1 MLSNKKLSKFFTSQ
15 KAKIPTIGIGTA
27 YMSSNISEIIYS
39 SIKDGT
45 RLIDTAAVYG
55 SEEGVGKGVNKAIKE
70 GIVKRDELFITTKL
84 SIYEMKDPESA
95 IKKSLKRLDLN
106 YIDLYLIHWPKFFD
120 YGKKGEKINIMPLHK
135 SWPLMESF
143 VKKGYT
149 KYIGV
154 SNFNVQSL
162 LNLLSFCE
170 IKPLVN
176 EIEFHPYLYQK
187 KLRDFCLKEN
197 IILLGYNPLVKGCYC
212 ADIAEEKDRNL
223 LGEKIIIDLSKKYKK
238 TPGQIVLNWSVAR
251 DVIPIPMTSNLH
263 RMKEN
268 LASTEFVM
276 NKEDLEKIDA
286 LNSHRRFGLSG
297 NWDVYDNEIDVFA

>member
-1 MLSNKKLSKFFTSQ
+1 M
-15 KAKIPTIGIGTA
+15 
-27 YMSSNISEIIYS
+27 
-39 SIKDGT
+39 
-45 RLIDTAAVYG
+45 
-55 SEEGVGKGVNKAIKE
+55 
-70 GIVKRDELFITTKL
+70 
-84 SIYEMKDPESA
+84 
-95 IKKSLKRLDLN
+95 
-106 YIDLYLIHWPKFFD
+106 
-120 YGKKGEKINIMPLHK
+120 
-135 SWPLMESF
+135 
-143 VKKGYT
+143 
-149 KYIGV
+149 
-154 SNFNVQSL
+154 
-162 LNLLSFCE
+162 SFCE

>member
-1 MLSNKKLSKFFTSQ
+1 MSQ
-15 KAKIPTIGIGTA
+15 LPKYFKSGNTKIPSIGIGTA
-27 YMSSNISEIIYS
+27 YMTSDISEIIYS

-55 SEEGVGKGVNKAIKE
+55 SEQGVGKGIKKAIKE
-70 GIVKRDELFITTKL
+70 GIIKREDLFVTTKL
-84 SIYEMKDPESA
+84 SIYDMINPEKG
-95 IKKSLKRLDLN
+95 IKNSLKNLDLD

-120 YGKKGEKINIMPLHK
+120 YDKEGKKIHLAPLHK
-135 SWPLMESF
+135 TWPLMESF
-143 VKKGYT
+143 IEKGYT
-149 KYIGV
+149 KHIGV